1 MHVRAFPLNA
11 SPRSEGGR
19 YVSLTTR
26 TGDPTDW
33 QPYITTTAEIAG
45 GKPIVQ
51 GTRLT
56 VEFVLGLF
64 AAGWTSAQVLENYPT
79 LSAETLRA
87 VFAYSAEVLHDEA
100 LYSLRFDAA

>member
-1 MHVRAFPLNA
+1 MN
-11 SPRSEGGR
+11 
-19 YVSLTTR
+19 
-26 TGDPTDW
+26 W
-33 QPYITTTAEIAG
+33 QPYITSSPDVAG

-79 LSAETLRA
+79 LNVDALRA
-87 VFAYSAEVLHDEA
+87 VFAYSVEVLHDEA

>member
-1 MHVRAFPLNA
+1 MFRGA
-11 SPRSEGGR
+11 
-19 YVSLTTR
+19 Y
-26 TGDPTDW
+26 TGDAMHW
-33 QPYITTTAEIAG
+33 QPFITTTADISG

-64 AAGWTSAQVLENYPT
+64 AAGWTAAQVLENYPT
-79 LSAETLRA
+79 LTADALRA
-87 VFAYSAEVLHDEA
+87 VFAYSAEVLHDES

>member
-1 MHVRAFPLNA
+1 M
-11 SPRSEGGR
+11 
-19 YVSLTTR
+19 
-26 TGDPTDW
+26 DW
-33 QPYITTTAEIAG
+33 QPFIATAVDIAG
-45 GKPIVQ
+45 GKPIVR

-79 LSAETLRA
+79 LSTDALRA

-100 LYSLRFDAA
+100 LYTSRFDAA

>member
-1 MHVRAFPLNA
+1 MN
-11 SPRSEGGR
+11 
-19 YVSLTTR
+19 
-26 TGDPTDW
+26 W
-33 QPYITTTAEIAG
+33 QPYISTAADIAR

-51 GTRLT
+51 GTRVT

-79 LSAETLRA
+79 LTAEALRA
-87 VFAYSAEVLHDEA
+87 VFAYSAEVLHDES